1 MENNETITS
10 AHLPVCCGVLERML
24 IAWMV
29 LPDGKKVMPYIPGE
43 NGEMF
48 RVNNCPSCGAYV
60 RDSEKNYENSVG
72 FN

>member
-1 MENNETITS
+1 MKNNKTITS
-10 AHLPVCCGVLERML
+10 SDTQLNKHDVVCCGVLEGMP

-60 RDSEKNYENSVG
+60 REIETI
-72 FN
+72 